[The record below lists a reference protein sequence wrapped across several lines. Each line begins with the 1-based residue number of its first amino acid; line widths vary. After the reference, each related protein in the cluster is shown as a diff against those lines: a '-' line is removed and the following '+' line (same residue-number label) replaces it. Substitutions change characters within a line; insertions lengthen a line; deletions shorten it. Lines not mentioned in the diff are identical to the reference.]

1 MPIRIQRRRTKG
13 WRDTSE
19 HAEAKR
25 TRHLH
30 QDTAIRLAQEQA
42 PLVSVNGLT
51 AAEALRRWLKEATA

>member
-1 MPIRIQRRRTKG
+1 MTTPRRIQRRRTKG

-30 QDTAIRLAQEQA
+30 LIQPNQPDTTT
-42 PLVSVNGLT
+42 T
-51 AAEALRRWLKEATA
+51 AA